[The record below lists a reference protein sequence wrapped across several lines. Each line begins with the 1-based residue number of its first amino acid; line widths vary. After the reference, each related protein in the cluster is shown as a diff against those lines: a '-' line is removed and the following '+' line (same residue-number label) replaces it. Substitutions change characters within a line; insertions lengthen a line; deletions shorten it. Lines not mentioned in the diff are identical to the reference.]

1 MKKHEF
7 KRIMTN
13 YSFREGDKVLQKLIQ
28 SKNKEKKYVRTKHI
42 ENQAKKRKINI
53 DYLEKMLL
61 TKEPLGVLS
70 SRKNRFK
77 IFFPSETNGDKND
90 LIIIIAIESD
100 ETIIGVTA
108 YEDSKTKREGIK

>member
-1 MKKHEF
+1 
-7 KRIMTN
+7 
-13 YSFREGDKVLQKLIQ
+13 
-28 SKNKEKKYVRTKHI
+28 
-42 ENQAKKRKINI
+42 
-53 DYLEKMLL
+53 MLL
-61 TKEPLGVLS
+61 TKEPLGDLS

-77 IFFPSETNGDKND
+77 IYFPSKTNGDKND